1 MQTHVNLHLFP
12 GGRVR
17 AIRPSNSTSRVC
29 HPLSMAAY
37 DRMPGWVRRTGIEV
51 AGWTLVVF
59 GIAALVL
66 PGPGL
71 LMLVG
76 GLAVLSQQY
85 AWARR
90 RLSPMKARAFQ
101 AAAVGVKTVPR
112 IAASCCGALTVLL
125 VGILWTMQP
134 PVPDWWPFDPRL
146 WLFGGSATGVSMI
159 LSSFIALALIV
170 YSVKR
175 FRGKPPPGKTAIQDG
190 A

>member
-1 MQTHVNLHLFP
+1 M
-12 GGRVR
+12 
-17 AIRPSNSTSRVC
+17 ASN
-29 HPLSMAAY
+29 

-51 AGWTLVVF
+51 VGWTLVVF

-85 AWARR
+85 EWARR
-90 RLSPMKARAFQ
+90 RLAPMKARAFQ
-101 AAAVGVKTVPR
+101 AAAVGVKTIPR
-112 IAASCCGALTVLL
+112 ILASCCGALTVLAF
-125 VGILWTMQP
+125 GILWTLQP
-134 PVPDWWPFDPRL
+134 PAPQWWPLEQRW

-159 LSSFIALALIV
+159 LSSFIALALIA

-175 FRGKPPPGKTAIQDG
+175 FRGKPLPGKTTVQDG